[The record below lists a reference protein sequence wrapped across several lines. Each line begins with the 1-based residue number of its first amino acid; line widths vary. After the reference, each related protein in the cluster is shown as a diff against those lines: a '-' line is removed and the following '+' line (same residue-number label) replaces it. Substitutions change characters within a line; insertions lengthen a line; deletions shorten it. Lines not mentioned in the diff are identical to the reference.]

1 MSIRHGSLVTVLFL
15 YL

>member
-1 MSIRHGSLVTVLFL
+1 MSIRHGSLGTVLFL